1 MRLAWIRSVTFA
13 FSLPAGVACTPLGV
27 WVYEDPGVT
36 VSRVRLGT
44 DSLSLAPVLIALD
57 VQNPNDYPVSTLHVQ
72 LSLELDDERIGE
84 LNRDSAVVLPSD
96 TTSTVALPLVVAA
109 GLPAGRLTTLRVGI
123 HRFTVMGRAD
133 FSTPIGKRK
142 VRFAQ
147 EGDLSFGAAHA
158 PAPAPVRTDPGG

>member
-1 MRLAWIRSVTFA
+1 VRLAWIRSVTFA

-44 DSLSLAPVLIALD
+44 DSLSVGPVLIALD
-57 VQNPNDYPVSTLHVQ
+57 VQNPNDYPVSAVHVQ

-84 LNRDSAVVLPSD
+84 LNRDSSVVLPSD

-109 GLPAGRLTTLRVGI
+109 DLPAGRLTTLRAGT
-123 HRFTVMGRAD
+123 HRFMVIGRAD

-147 EGDLSFGAAHA
+147 EGDLRFGPATA
-158 PAPAPVRTDPGG
+158 PNPAPVGTDPGG

>member
-1 MRLAWIRSVTFA
+1 
-13 FSLPAGVACTPLGV
+13 LGV

-57 VQNPNDYPVSTLHVQ
+57 VQNPNDYPVSTVHMQ

-84 LNRDSAVVLPSD
+84 LSRDSAVVLPSD

-109 GLPAGRLTTLRVGI
+109 GLSAGRLTTLRAGI

-147 EGDLSFGAAHA
+147 EGDLRFGPA
-158 PAPAPVRTDPGG
+158 PASTPAPVRTDPGG